1 MTIGAGVALVAVG
14 FLDFALLP
22 NLTGLIIGVIVID
35 FGVQLSMVSHQARIF
50 ALEPAARSRINT
62 VFMTAL
68 FSVGAM
74 GSGAAS
80 IAWVN
85 GGWLAVSLLGL
96 GAALLGLAVHLLW
109 HPRR

>member
-1 MTIGAGVALVAVG
+1 
-14 FLDFALLP
+14 
-22 NLTGLIIGVIVID
+22 
-35 FGVQLSMVSHQARIF
+35 
-50 ALEPAARSRINT
+50 
-62 VFMTAL
+62 MTAL
-68 FSVGAM
+68 FSVGAL

-96 GAALLGLAVHLLW
+96 GAALSGLAIHLLW